1 MNRPRRRPGTATPR
15 KRPLRRAFGR
25 ASGTIAHL
33 TWAATVVG
41 QIVGVALFDEGDDF
55 GPAMMAWTFSGLLFG
70 AVTATVAS
78 ADAPRTRS
86 GRPWDAPAV
95 YGYAATWIVISL
107 AISPTAFAYGALM
120 LLIMGGLG
128 VCLYLAVLVQ
138 AVSFAGLRGFGSILL
153 DGPPK
158 GDEGSR
164 WAALGPFVATAGVSL
179 WFVPI
184 IGVLGYDSPRR
195 RDILPLV
202 GVLRDGVESTHPT
215 LLLIGQVGTFWV
227 LGLIALGALLSV
239 ATSRLGRRRMPDA

>member
-1 MNRPRRRPGTATPR
+1 MNRPRRRPGTTAR
-15 KRPLRRAFGR
+15 EKRPLRRAFGR

-33 TWAATVVG
+33 AWAAAVIG
-41 QIVGVALFDEGDDF
+41 QIVGVALFGEGDDF
-55 GPAMMAWTFSGLLFG
+55 GPGIMAWTFSGLLFG

-78 ADAPRTRS
+78 ADAPRTRT

-95 YGYAATWIVISL
+95 FGYVSVWVVVSL
-107 AISPTAFAYGALM
+107 VISPTAFAYGALM

-128 VCLYLAVLVQ
+128 VCLFLAVLVE
-138 AVSFAGLRGFGSILL
+138 ATCFVGLRGFGSILL

-158 GDEGSR
+158 GTDGSR
-164 WAALGPFVATAGVSL
+164 WLALGPFVATAGVSL

-184 IGVLGYDSPRR
+184 VGVLGYDSPRR

-202 GVLRDGVESTHPT
+202 GVLRDDVETTHPT

-239 ATSRLGRRRMPDA
+239 AVSRLRP